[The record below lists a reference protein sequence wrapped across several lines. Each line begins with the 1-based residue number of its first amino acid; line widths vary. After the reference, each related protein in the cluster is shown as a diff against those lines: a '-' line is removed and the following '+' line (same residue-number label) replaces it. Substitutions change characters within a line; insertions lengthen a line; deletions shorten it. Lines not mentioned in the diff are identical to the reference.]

1 MKSSK
6 LLAAIAIT
14 AAALTSV
21 GCSNKAADAEA
32 KRVNDSIALADSMAS
47 ADSIAQAKA
56 QADSIAKADSVAK
69 FDEKVKAL
77 IGQLIDGQKLYND
90 SFLRK
95 HCTKKMQNVMSAGA
109 YEGELFDGS
118 VFRSNAQDGP
128 SEKFGLISVEAI
140 GDSWYKY
147 KFWDM
152 GMKYTN
158 KVKVV
163 EVDGEPKF
171 DKVVHL

>member
-6 LLAAIAIT
+6 LIAAIAIT
-14 AAALTSV
+14 AAALTSA

-32 KRVNDSIALADSMAS
+32 KRVNDSIALADSMAR
-47 ADSIAQAKA
+47 ADSIA

-69 FDEKVKAL
+69 FDEKVKGL

-95 HCTKKMQNVMSAGA
+95 HCTKKMQNELSANA

-118 VFRSNAQDGP
+118 VFRSMAQDGP

-163 EVDGEPKF
+163 VVDGEPKF